1 MYYRAVD
8 LKSYKL
14 LGIWGM
20 SASVWHRGSV
30 SLLSFAC
37 SPWFYSVFIDLS
49 EIHLPNLAGFTKSIE
64 QSFHFALY
72 AFFTA
77 IGVRLTTFLQLY
89 LVRTNLLRLFYDQ
102 ITLEF
107 TEFITSRIWESIL
120 NSRLYRGLFKIFGNV
135 NIGPSKSM
143 LSASPRGMT
152 VVFSWLEPRDVA
164 EIHGVVP
171 TNFLMLS
178 LTSLR

>member
-1 MYYRAVD
+1 
-8 LKSYKL
+8 
-14 LGIWGM
+14 M

-30 SLLSFAC
+30 SLLSLAC

-72 AFFTA
+72 ASFFTA
-77 IGVRLTTFLQLY
+77 IGVHLTPFLQLY

-107 TEFITSRIWESIL
+107 TEFITSRVWESIL

-143 LSASPRGMT
+143 LLACMSASPRGT
-152 VVFSWLEPRDVA
+152 TIVFSWLEPRDVA